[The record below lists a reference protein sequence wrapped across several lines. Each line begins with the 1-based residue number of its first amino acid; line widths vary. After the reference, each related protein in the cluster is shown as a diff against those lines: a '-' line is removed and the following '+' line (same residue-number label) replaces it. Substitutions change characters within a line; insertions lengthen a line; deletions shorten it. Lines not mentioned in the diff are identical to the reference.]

1 MIGQVTSLVE
11 RSIRQLLVDNFGA
24 EQTERIRPE
33 FSVIRLPSGGYRVGF
48 QIDVTGDAASRL
60 EQLAAEFALESARV
74 H

>member
-11 RSIRQLLVDNFGA
+11 RSIRQLLVDNFGQEA
-24 EQTERIRPE
+24 TERIRPE

-48 QIDVTGDAASRL
+48 QIDVTGDAAARL
-60 EQLAAEFALESARV
+60 EQLAAEFAIESAL